1 MMDFTYKICVF
12 GDYNT
17 GKTSF
22 LNFLQDYKYVSIY
35 EATIGVEFSSKI
47 MALPDKK
54 IVKVNFWD
62 CAGQERFR
70 SITHNFF
77 KEITAGMLF
86 FDVTCKKSFEN
97 LSGWIELFRKFNS
110 ENIPILLV
118 GNKIDKDR
126 VVEKG
131 EAYKFACDNN
141 LQYIEVSVKKGINI
155 SNSVN
160 LIVDTIYKNNETNP
174 NIRVHSLRSDAV
186 SLLDNQD
193 KRTRYCYNCIIS

>member
-1 MMDFTYKICVF
+1 MMDYTYKICVF

-22 LNFLQDYKYVSIY
+22 LNFLQSYKYVNIY
-35 EATIGVEFSSKI
+35 EPTIGVEFNSKI
-47 MALPDKK
+47 VSLPDKK

-86 FDVTCKKSFEN
+86 FDISRKSSFKS
-97 LSGWIELFRKFNS
+97 LTRWIKIFREHNC

-118 GNKIDKDR
+118 GNKVDKDR
-126 VVEKG
+126 VIEKG
-131 EAYKFACDNN
+131 EAYKFACENN
-141 LQYIEVSVKKGINI
+141 LLYTEVSVKKGINI
-155 SNSVN
+155 SNALHL
-160 LIVDTIYKNNETNP
+160 LIDTIYEKSDTNP
-174 NIRVHSLRSDAV
+174 NIKNHSLPSDTIT
-186 SLLDNQD
+186 LLEKKENN
-193 KRTRYCYNCIIS
+193 TRYCYNCVIN